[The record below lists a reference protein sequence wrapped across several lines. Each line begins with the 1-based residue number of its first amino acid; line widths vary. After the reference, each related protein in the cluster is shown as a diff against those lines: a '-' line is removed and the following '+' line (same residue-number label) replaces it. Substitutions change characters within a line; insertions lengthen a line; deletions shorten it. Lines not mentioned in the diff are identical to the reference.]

1 MPALGLWLH
10 GADERGV
17 YLRIKSWAAEV
28 GEVSYSDDV
37 RMSLVLEVEKVTRA
51 PVRCVQSERH
61 VLLRVNLFDPD
72 ISLQDDYSAAPI
84 IPNAM
89 ISVELLQRQDGEDVG
104 LHYVVAR
111 FVLRL
116 ATFLDLDEIEFN
128 GMAGSEIGMDDSLV
142 ERDQSRLILS
152 EIPGRSMEVGT
163 SLDNGGMWY
172 ANVVDRT
179 FLSSWMEHPFFHLVK
194 G

>member
-1 MPALGLWLH
+1 
-10 GADERGV
+10 
-17 YLRIKSWAAEV
+17 
-28 GEVSYSDDV
+28 
-37 RMSLVLEVEKVTRA
+37 
-51 PVRCVQSERH
+51 
-61 VLLRVNLFDPD
+61 
-72 ISLQDDYSAAPI
+72 
-84 IPNAM
+84 M